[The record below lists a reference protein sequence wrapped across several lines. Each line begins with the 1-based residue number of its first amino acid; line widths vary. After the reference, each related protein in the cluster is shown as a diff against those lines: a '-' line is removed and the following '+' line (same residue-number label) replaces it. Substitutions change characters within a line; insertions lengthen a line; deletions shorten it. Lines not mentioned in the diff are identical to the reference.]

1 MKQTLFTALLAL
13 MAWTAQAKIYKT
25 IQSPEVMACVNMH
38 NDELK
43 VREIVLADTATT
55 VRFTMD
61 DKPGDWYLF
70 VSTSYLRDEAGN
82 RFPLRSAEGLKLDEW
97 VQSPESGKTDFT
109 MHFEPLP
116 RNTQVFDFIEGY
128 SPDAFMLL
136 GIHDCKTALHAP
148 IPEELLAANPY
159 TVPSDWLATD
169 SITVRGRIEGY
180 DAETFGFTSMECYFT
195 DEFEKDD
202 ATLVL
207 NIMADGTFEKSF
219 LASYP
224 IRQVF
229 RTRET
234 KVDFSEIPFFAR
246 PGETIDITVRR
257 NDIGQ
262 YECQYNRGSSREVE
276 RWLKSNLDFSHL
288 SRPLL
293 RFKGKFSEV
302 ADVTERTRRNMLY
315 RLQAESRRLHFTP
328 MEMHLALADM
338 QVNFAESF
346 MSYAMYHQYDLLK
359 QEKRDDIY
367 HTEILD
373 SLEFAELNRMENYTA
388 LHRVDFDN
396 PLLLSSNNYGF
407 ALNRIRMS
415 DVVWNHS
422 HKSVKTTKSGAYIID
437 EENEKKVVP
446 DMCVALRELMGTE
459 PDNLVAQHCLYHKL
473 LDGFDTWQKEDEYI
487 AKIMAEESWS
497 DDLKQ
502 EEIAKRATL
511 SKMMPLHLATLSN
524 PYIVHKAEQYQA
536 RKMAQTEL
544 AEPLPA
550 DNPSADLIR
559 SLTKKYPGR
568 YLVIDFW
575 GMGCGP
581 CRMAIQDS
589 KALRA
594 EVAKR
599 DDVKLIFI
607 AGERTSE
614 GSDAYRKYVNE
625 WLADEE
631 TICVLDADFT
641 RLQELFRFNGIPH
654 YETITPDGRRVR
666 EDLRIDGFHNFDYD
680 IRRLMERMK

>member
-25 IQSPEVMACVNMH
+25 IQSPETMACVNVH
-38 NDELK
+38 NGELK
-43 VREIVLADTATT
+43 AREIVLADTATT

-61 DKPGDWYLF
+61 CKPGDWYLF
-70 VSTSYLRDEAGN
+70 VSASYLRDEAGN

-116 RNTQVFDFIEGY
+116 RKTQVFDFIEGY
-128 SPDAFMLL
+128 SPNAFMLL
-136 GIHDCKTALHAP
+136 GIHDSTTALHAP
-148 IPEELLAANPY
+148 THEELLAANPY

-180 DAETFGFTSMECYFT
+180 DAETFGFTSMECYFK

-207 NIMADGTFEKSF
+207 NIMADGSFEKSF

-234 KVDFSEIPFFAR
+234 KVGFSEIPFFAR

-262 YECQYNRGSSREVE
+262 YECQYNSGSSREVE
-276 RWLKSNLDFSHL
+276 RWLKSNLNFSHL
-288 SRPLL
+288 SRPLWQ
-293 RFKGKFSEV
+293 FKGKFSEV
-302 ADVTERTRRNMLY
+302 ADVTERTWQNMLY

-346 MSYAMYHQYDLLK
+346 MSYAMYHRYDLQK
-359 QEKRDDIY
+359 QEKRDGIY
-367 HTEILD
+367 HTVILD

-396 PLLLSSNNYGF
+396 PLLLSSENYHF
-407 ALNRIRMS
+407 ALNRIQFCKPVLTRRYKGIADADGS
-415 DVVWNHS
+415 
-422 HKSVKTTKSGAYIID
+422 YIINA
-437 EENEKKVVP
+437 ENEIKSLANVRA
-446 DMCVALRELMGTE
+446 ALRELMGTAT
-459 PDNLVAQHCLYHKL
+459 DNLMAQLCLYKDML
-473 LDGFDTWQKEDEYI
+473 SGFDTWREEEEQEVP
-487 AKIMAEESWS
+487 KIMAEEFWS

-502 EEIAKRATL
+502 EEIAKLATL
-511 SKMMPLHLATLSN
+511 SKMMPLYLEALAN
-524 PYIVHKAEQYQA
+524 PYIRQKAEQFCA

-607 AGERTSE
+607 AGERTTE

-666 EDLRIDGFHNFDYD
+666 EDLRIDGFHNFDHD
-680 IRRLMERMK
+680 IRVLLERMK